1 MRDIETKISP
11 IISSLF
17 PSFYQE
23 EGPNFIAFVK
33 AYYEWLEQ
41 NFQLIDLESVLG
53 FNVGDTIAQDNVTGT
68 IYAILDGSALVLVD
82 GLETFKCL
90 NVCSEIIPVT
100 SSSGASTFILRGGT
114 ARRLGSLFMSRNL
127 LNIRDIDSTID
138 LFVVRFKEKY
148 LKNIEFDTQTN
159 KRLLVKNSLDLY
171 RAKGTSRA
179 IDLFFRLI
187 YGIKADVYYP
197 GDDLF
202 RLSDAEWFTP
212 RYIEIFPSSTERA
225 ITLVGKQ
232 VVGVDSSA
240 TAFVERYV
248 KKKVKDNAVHLLYV
262 SNVKGAFGVGERIKY
277 QELFDD
283 SPIVIGSLTAA
294 NIVDGSEGFSV
305 GDLVDVSGRLGDK
318 ALGRVTAVV
327 RGNGKVS
334 FELLNN
340 GWGFTTNLA
349 GAVNNDS
356 TNTFISDKILTIAN
370 AEPGRYI
377 TNAVIVDPGTGYN
390 NTDIIT
396 ISSGYKPARFRP
408 TTNNSGSITSL
419 VILDRGNGYFP
430 DLFEPFV
437 APPISGGTDLELQY
451 EYGYPDT
458 YFNYLETLTQPI
470 HTVTYNN
477 EQNVEQFVAGD
488 RLTIN
493 EDGVGSLIDIDT
505 SANTMRISAFNKHQF
520 FPGETIARVAN
531 AAHSVDVVSVALSNT
546 TGLVINTSP
555 IVTLTLGP
563 PDGVLFNVG
572 DTLFQTDSANSVIA
586 NGVITRTSGLTLVGG
601 TVEVGDATGVF
612 RSNNSVRI
620 LGKTSTAELLS
631 ATIRVAVSNTSNTFL
646 DTGTPFVYSAVTG
659 VGGYTS
665 TVSSGAGA
673 SYRISSITD
682 SEQVFVNTDRLN
694 NTTILDTRLN
704 AVAYN
709 LPASPLPNLLS
720 VINDPANVAEPDAT
734 AWVLMDGP
742 FYNTPGDP
750 NSGFVGGQSW
760 RKMEP
765 AAPVNGKTSYVFGDE
780 GINWTG
786 TAWQY
791 TNVTSGVISTSA
803 DNVTYPWLATWTN
816 GYLAAKIAPTYV
828 KTTNFLPSA
837 NLSSIIYSGLSFTD
851 ITIGSIGLLGQI
863 NPGVDYR
870 SDPVTSNF
878 QPNITGYRA
887 HDYIMAVDSTNARY
901 VIGEYVTQNIP
912 TNTTAVVVLDA
923 SAYRRGEKV
932 HAANTTTNYVA
943 NGVIRSID
951 LGTQTI
957 VLGTL
962 EGNIPS
968 SSDYTLKSLF
978 SIANSTIVSAV
989 GATFNTQ
996 ARGIVTGVSEGQL
1009 SVKRIQLANN
1019 FVLNQP
1025 LDGSSTGSNAL
1036 LRSVSLDLS
1045 TPVAG
1050 LNSSINAKA
1059 STGEG
1064 IIDGIQI
1071 VDSGYGFSYGSD
1083 LTFTASNDERTGI
1096 INPILGGVGS
1106 SRGFYR
1112 NARGFVSDLSKVHD
1126 GDYYQEYSYDII
1138 SRIPLDRY
1146 NDMFKNV
1153 MHTAGSRFFGSVF
1166 LDSLG
1171 NIGVTPASSATSID
1185 GPVPSIEVANNS
1197 AYVVEDRQD
1206 IDVVDRT
1213 AFYVEIREF

>member
-17 PSFYQE
+17 PSFYQD
-23 EGPNFIAFVK
+23 EGRNFIAFVK

-41 NFQLIDLESVLG
+41 NFQLVDLETITG
-53 FNVGDTIAQDNVTGT
+53 FSVGDKITQDNVTGT
-68 IYAILDGSALVLVD
+68 IYAIIDKSVLVLVE

-90 NVCSEIIPVT
+90 NVCSEIIPVI

-114 ARRLGSLFMSRNL
+114 TRRLGSLFMSRNL

-187 YGIKADVYYP
+187 YGIKAEVYYP

-212 RYIEIFPSSTERA
+212 RYIEIFASSSERA
-225 ITLVGKQ
+225 INLVGRQ
-232 VVGVDSSA
+232 VVGVDSNA
-240 TAFVERYV
+240 TAFIERYV
-248 KKKVKDNAVHLLYV
+248 KKKVKDNIIDLLYV
-262 SNVKGAFGVGERIKY
+262 SNVKGTFGVGERIKY

-294 NIVDGSEGFSV
+294 SIIDGSQGFSV
-305 GDLVDVSGRLGDK
+305 GDLVNVSDRLGDE
-318 ALGRVTAVV
+318 ALGRVTAVI

-334 FELLNN
+334 FELVNS

-349 GAVNNDS
+349 GEVNNNS
-356 TNTFISDKILTIAN
+356 TNTFISHKILTIAN

-377 TNAVIVDPGTGYN
+377 TDAVIVNAGTGYN

-396 ISSGYKPARFRP
+396 INSGYKPAKFRP
-408 TTNNSGSITSL
+408 TTNNSGSVTSL

-430 DLFEPFV
+430 DASLPFV
-437 APPISGGTDLELQY
+437 APATSGGTNLQLQY

-470 HTVTYNN
+470 HTVVYNN
-477 EQNVEQFVAGD
+477 QQNIQQFVPGD
-488 RLTIN
+488 KLTIN
-493 EDGVGSLIDIDT
+493 GDAQGSLININT
-505 SANTMRISAFNKHQF
+505 STSTMRISVFNRHQI
-520 FPGETIARVAN
+520 FPGESITRFAN
-531 AAHSVDVVSVALSNT
+531 AASNVNIVSIALSNT

-555 IVTLTLGP
+555 IATLTLGSAN
-563 PDGVLFNVG
+563 GVLFNVG
-572 DTLFQTDSANSVIA
+572 DALFQTDSANSVIA
-586 NGVITRTSGLTLVGG
+586 SGVITRASGLTLVGG
-601 TVEVGDATGVF
+601 TIEVGDVTGVF
-612 RSNNSVRI
+612 RPNNPVRI
-620 LGKTSTAELLS
+620 FGKTSNAQLLS
-631 ATIRVAVSNTSNTFL
+631 TTIRTAVVVSNTANTFV
-646 DTGTPFVYSAVTG
+646 DTGTPFVYSDVTG
-659 VGGYTS
+659 VRGYTS
-665 TVSSGAGA
+665 TISPGKDA
-673 SYRISSITD
+673 SYRISTITD

-694 NTTILDTRLN
+694 NTTILDTRLD

-709 LPASPLPNLLS
+709 LPASP
-720 VINDPANVAEPDAT
+720 
-734 AWVLMDGP
+734 
-742 FYNTPGDP
+742 
-750 NSGFVGGQSW
+750 
-760 RKMEP
+760 
-765 AAPVNGKTSYVFGDE
+765 
-780 GINWTG
+780 
-786 TAWQY
+786 
-791 TNVTSGVISTSA
+791 
-803 DNVTYPWLATWTN
+803 
-816 GYLAAKIAPTYV
+816 
-828 KTTNFLPSA
+828 SA
-837 NLSSIIYSGLSFTD
+837 NLSSIIYRGLSFTD
-851 ITIGSIGLLGQI
+851 ITIGSIGTLGQI
-863 NPGVDYR
+863 NPGVQYT

-887 HDYIMAVDSTNARY
+887 HDYIMTVDSTNARY
-901 VIGEYVTQNIP
+901 LIGEYVTQNIP
-912 TNTTAVVVLDA
+912 INTTEVVVVNA

-951 LGTQTI
+951 LGAQKI
-957 VLGTL
+957 VLGSL

-968 SSDYTLKSLF
+968 SNSYTLKSLF
-978 SIANSTIVSAV
+978 STANSTIVSAT
-989 GATFNTQ
+989 GRTFNIE
-996 ARGIVTGVSEGQL
+996 ARGIVTGLSEGQL
-1009 SVKRIQLANN
+1009 LVKRIQLANN

-1025 LDGSSTGSNAL
+1025 LNGGLTGSNAL
-1036 LRSVSLDLS
+1036 LRSVSLNLS

-1050 LNSSINAKA
+1050 LNSVVNAEA

-1064 IIDGIQI
+1064 VIDGIEI
-1071 VDSGYGFSYGSD
+1071 VDSGYGFSYSGN
-1083 LTFTASNDERTGI
+1083 LTFTASDEERTGI
-1096 INPILGGVGS
+1096 INPILSGVGS
-1106 SRGFYR
+1106 NRGFYR

-1126 GDYYQEYSYDII
+1126 GDYYQEYSYDIL

-1146 NDMFKNV
+1146 DEMFKNV
-1153 MHTAGSRFFGSVF
+1153 MHTAGTRFFGSV
-1166 LDSLG
+1166 LLESLG
-1171 NIGVTPASSATSID
+1171 DIGVTPASSATSID
-1185 GPVPSIEVANNS
+1185 GLPQPVPSIEVANNS

-1206 IDVVDRT
+1206 IDVIDRT